1 MTSDINEQYIRN
13 QVARY
18 RGVRS
23 INMIKALGMIVVG
36 VLMLYLAV
44 TDKFFPNGEIP
55 DSATIGKA
63 LGKQGVMAVAIGI
76 AVLAVAFG
84 IIWFIR
90 LLRDLRVGYKQ
101 YEQALRSGVRMK

>member
-1 MTSDINEQYIRN
+1 MNDLNENDIHN

-18 RGVRS
+18 RGIRS
-23 INMIKALGMIVVG
+23 VNMIKALGLILVG
-36 VLMLYLAV
+36 VVMLYMAV

-63 LGKQGVMAVAIGI
+63 LGKQGVMAVAMGI
-76 AVLAVAFG
+76 AVLTVAIG

-90 LLRDLRVGYKQ
+90 LLRDLRVGYKH
-101 YEQALRSGVRMK
+101 YEQALRSGIRIE

>member
-1 MTSDINEQYIRN
+1 MNDLNESVIRN

-18 RGVRS
+18 RGIRS
-23 INMIKALGMIVVG
+23 INMIKALGVILVGIV
-36 VLMLYLAV
+36 MLYMAA

-76 AVLAVAFG
+76 AVLAVAIG

-90 LLRDLRVGYKQ
+90 LLRDLRVGYKH
-101 YEQALRSGVRMK
+101 YEQALRSGVRID